1 MERELYQT
9 YKELKMKLPKKLQKA
24 ADIEE
29 SMQTDKMALFRSVTE
44 QEEDETEWDEEEQQ
58 KFAEQQAKFNSEF
71 FGQRSI
77 DEILSEMEEL
87 KRSGYESEAYKVARF
102 RHLKA
107 ELNYLQN

>member
-44 QEEDETEWDEEEQQ
+44 EEEDETEWDEEE
-58 KFAEQQAKFNSEF
+58 
-71 FGQRSI
+71 
-77 DEILSEMEEL
+77 
-87 KRSGYESEAYKVARF
+87 
-102 RHLKA
+102 
-107 ELNYLQN
+107 